1 MPRTSYVNYTT
12 MEEIPTGAEV
22 LVGTF
27 LRSEHPIIVLFDS
40 EASHDS
46 ISSTCAK
53 EVILSMVT
61 TEAPYV
67 INRPGGRVGANQI
80 VRKAPLEL
88 AGRVFSTDLNV
99 LKGQGIDVILGMSW
113 MKLHRTVLDIA
124 GRLVL
129 LDSTVYG
136 KVMLH
141 LPVIPHI
148 KTSLYH
154 VVEMKLKDIHIVRE
168 FLDVFPVDLP
178 GMPPEMSIEFKIK
191 LQCGTAPIAKVSYK
205 MPPMELKELKIQL
218 HDLLD
223 KGYIHPSTSPWGC
236 SALFVEKKDR
246 VVSMCG
252 LPPAQCGQYQEQV
265 STSTH

>member
-1 MPRTSYVNYTT
+1 MPRTSCVNYTT
-12 MEEIPTGAEV
+12 MKEIPTGAEV

-40 EASHDS
+40 EASHDF
-46 ISSTCAK
+46 ISFTCAK

-67 INRPGGRVGANQI
+67 INRLGGQVGANQI

-148 KTSLYH
+148 KASLYH

-168 FLDVFPVDLP
+168 FSDVFPVDLP

-191 LQCGTAPIAKVSYK
+191 LQCGTAPIAKVPYK

-246 VVSMCG
+246 VASMCG
-252 LPPAQCGQYQEQV
+252 LPPAQ
-265 STSTH
+265 